1 VAIIFTITRLFLVM
15 LSNDIKTLDTFKD
28 LSPQSAGETLSHG
41 NSSTKP
47 INPSQILSPREL
59 SVLNAKSNLKGSLQL
74 AGHLAVMAGS
84 GYLWG
89 ANMQNINDR
98 WFIALPALI
107 LYGFSFAIMFAPL
120 HEASH
125 RTVFSN
131 NQANDAL
138 SWFAGLLSFYNS
150 TFYRLYHKWHHRYTQ
165 IPDKDPELSDR
176 KPTNLS
182 EYIIQISGITWWI
195 GKFRRH
201 FLTAI
206 GNLENCPFI
215 PDSSRDEVIR
225 STRLQLLVYAVAVAI
240 SVYFQQP
247 WFLTYWILPLAVG
260 QPFLRL
266 ILLAEHTDRPNTD
279 NMFTNTRTTL
289 TLAPLRFL
297 IWNISYHAEHHLYAS
312 IPFYQLASAHQK
324 LSSHFECVEKGYFNV
339 NRQII
344 AKFGEKAG
352 NLSA

>member
-1 VAIIFTITRLFLVM
+1 
-15 LSNDIKTLDTFKD
+15 
-28 LSPQSAGETLSHG
+28 
-41 NSSTKP
+41 
-47 INPSQILSPREL
+47 
-59 SVLNAKSNLKGSLQL
+59 
-74 AGHLAVMAGS
+74 
-84 GYLWG
+84 
-89 ANMQNINDR
+89 MQNISDR
-98 WFIALPALI
+98 WYIALPALV

-125 RTVFSN
+125 RTVFTN
-131 NQANDAL
+131 NKANDAL
-138 SWFAGLLSFYNS
+138 CWFAGLLSFYNS

-165 IPDKDPELSDR
+165 ILDKDPELSDR

-182 EYIIQISGITWWI
+182 EYIIEISGLTWWI

-206 GNLENCPFI
+206 GNLDNCPFI
-215 PDSSRDEVIR
+215 PESSRAEVIR
-225 STRLQLLVYAVAVAI
+225 STRLQLLVYAVAIAI

-247 WFLTYWILPLAVG
+247 WFLTYWLLPLAVG

-266 ILLAEHTDRPNTD
+266 ILLAEHTDRPNNS
-279 NMFTNTRTTL
+279 NMLANTRTTL

-312 IPFYQLASAHQK
+312 IPFHQLAAAHKK
-324 LSSHFECVEKGYFNV
+324 LGSHFECVENGYINV

-344 AKFGEKAG
+344 ANFGEKIG
-352 NLSA
+352 NSAA

>member
-1 VAIIFTITRLFLVM
+1 M
-15 LSNDIKTLDTFKD
+15 LSDDMKILDTFKD
-28 LSPQSAGETLSHG
+28 LSSTSSGQILSNS

-47 INPSQILSPREL
+47 IKPSQILSPQEL
-59 SVLNAKSNLKGSLQL
+59 SALNAKSNLKGSLQL

-89 ANMQNINDR
+89 VSMQNISDR
-98 WFIALPALI
+98 WYIALPALVV
-107 LYGFSFAIMFAPL
+107 YGFSFAIMFAPL

-125 RTVFSN
+125 RTVFTK
-131 NQANDAL
+131 NQANDTL

-182 EYIIQISGITWWI
+182 EYIIEISGITWWI

-215 PDSSRDEVIR
+215 PESSRAEVIR
-225 STRLQLLVYAVAVAI
+225 STRLQLLVYGVAI
-240 SVYFQQP
+240 AGSVYFQQP

-266 ILLAEHTDRPNTD
+266 ILLAEHTDRPNTN
-279 NMFTNTRTTL
+279 NMLANTRTTL

-297 IWNISYHAEHHLYAS
+297 IWNMSYHAEHHLYAS
-312 IPFYQLASAHQK
+312 IPFHQLAAAHEK
-324 LSSHFECVEKGYFNV
+324 LNSHFECVEKGYFKV

-344 AKFGEKAG
+344 AKFGTQSG

>member
-1 VAIIFTITRLFLVM
+1 M
-15 LSNDIKTLDTFKD
+15 SLSNIPIVNKT
-28 LSPQSAGETLSHG
+28 A
-41 NSSTKP
+41 KP
-47 INPSQILSPREL
+47 IQKSSQILSPQEL
-59 SVLNAKSNLKGSLQL
+59 SVLNARSNFKGTLQL
-74 AGHLAVMAGS
+74 VGHLAVMAVS

-89 ANMQNINDR
+89 VNMMHLSDR
-98 WFIALPALI
+98 WFIAIPALV

-125 RTVFSN
+125 RTVFTN

-138 SWFAGLLSFYNS
+138 CWFAGLLSFYNS

-176 KPTNLS
+176 KPTNLR
-182 EYIIQISGITWWI
+182 EYLIEISGITWWI

-206 GNLENCPFI
+206 GNLDNCPFI
-215 PDSSRDEVIR
+215 PESSRVEVIH
-225 STRLQLLVYAVAVAI
+225 SNRLQLLAYVVAI
-240 SVYFQQP
+240 AISIYFQQP
-247 WFLTYWILPLAVG
+247 WFITYWMLPLAFG
-260 QPFLRL
+260 QPILRFL
-266 ILLAEHTDRPNTD
+266 LLAEHTDRPNTD
-279 NMFTNTRTTL
+279 NMLANTRTTL

-312 IPFYQLASAHQK
+312 IPFHQLGAAHAK
-324 LSSHFECVEKGYFNV
+324 LSSHFECVEKGYIKV

-344 AKFGEKAG
+344 ANFSKAG
-352 NLSA
+352 NSAA

>member
-1 VAIIFTITRLFLVM
+1 M
-15 LSNDIKTLDTFKD
+15 LSNDTKILDASED
-28 LSPQSAGETLSHG
+28 LSSQFSQSIFSNENFL
-41 NSSTKP
+41 TKP
-47 INPSQILSPREL
+47 IKPSQILSPKEL
-59 SVLNAKSNLKGSLQL
+59 NILNTRSNLKGILQL

-89 ANMQNINDR
+89 VNMQNISDR
-98 WFIALPALI
+98 WYIALPALI
-107 LYGFSFAIMFAPL
+107 LYGFTFAIMFAPL

-125 RTVFSN
+125 RTVFTN

-182 EYIIQISGITWWI
+182 EYIIEIGGVNWWI

-206 GNLENCPFI
+206 GNLDNCPFI
-215 PDSSRDEVIR
+215 PENSRAEVIR
-225 STRLQLLVYAVAVAI
+225 STRLQLMVYGVAI
-240 SVYFQQP
+240 AISAYFQQL
-247 WFLTYWILPLAVG
+247 WFLTYWMLPLAVG

-266 ILLAEHTDRPNTD
+266 ILLAEHTDRPNTN
-279 NMFTNTRTTL
+279 NMLANTRTTL

-297 IWNISYHAEHHLYAS
+297 VWNISYHAEHHLYAS
-312 IPFYQLASAHQK
+312 IPFHQLAAAHEK
-324 LSSHFECVEKGYFNV
+324 LNIHFECVEKGYFKV

-344 AKFGEKAG
+344 AKFGTKAE

>member
-1 VAIIFTITRLFLVM
+1 MFS
-15 LSNDIKTLDTFKD
+15 SNL
-28 LSPQSAGETLSHG
+28 
-41 NSSTKP
+41 KP
-47 INPSQILSPREL
+47 AQILSPQEL
-59 SVLNAKSNLKGSLQL
+59 SVLNVKSNLKGSLQL
-74 AGHLAVMAGS
+74 AGHLAVMAVS

-89 ANMQNINDR
+89 ANMGNLSER
-98 WFIALPALI
+98 WYIALPALV

-131 NQANDAL
+131 NQANDIL
-138 SWFAGLLSFYNS
+138 CWFAGLLSFYNS

-165 IPDKDPELSDR
+165 ILDKDPELCDR

-182 EYIIQISGITWWI
+182 EYMIEISGLTWWI

-201 FLTAI
+201 FLTAM
-206 GNLENCPFI
+206 GNLDNCPFI
-215 PDSSRDEVIR
+215 PESSRAEVIR
-225 STRLQLLVYAVAVAI
+225 STRLQLLVYAVAIAI

-279 NMFTNTRTTL
+279 NMLTNTRTTL

-297 IWNISYHAEHHLYAS
+297 LWNISYHAEHHLYAS
-312 IPFYQLASAHQK
+312 IPFHQLVAAHEK
-324 LSSHFECVEKGYFNV
+324 LSSHFECVENGYFNV

-344 AKFGEKAG
+344 ANFGTKSG
-352 NLSA
+352 NLSV